1 MSLVI
6 ATACIDGKFKKLN
19 YARLTIKNHKE
30 YAEARNVSYA
40 CLRKRYPHMTEKQSK
55 VTFVLNLLQ
64 SNEWVFF
71 TDCDSLFMDFSV
83 DIKHFFRHTNSDMII
98 CGDKNWAMNSGQYFA
113 RNASW
118 VRELLFNVTLET
130 RIRDSHGCVGFDN
143 AAFNWFLWGSCTTPR
158 GNFKMI
164 PGEEHKCE
172 EIVKKSL
179 FPSKLSCA
187 MMNAYIEDT

>member
-98 CGDKNWAMNSGQYFA
+98 CGDKSCSPCRTRLVPTHYNSFD
-113 RNASW
+113 RD
-118 VRELLFNVTLET
+118 VTL
-130 RIRDSHGCVGFDN
+130 R
-143 AAFNWFLWGSCTTPR
+143 
-158 GNFKMI
+158 
-164 PGEEHKCE
+164 
-172 EIVKKSL
+172 
-179 FPSKLSCA
+179 A
-187 MMNAYIEDT
+187 ML